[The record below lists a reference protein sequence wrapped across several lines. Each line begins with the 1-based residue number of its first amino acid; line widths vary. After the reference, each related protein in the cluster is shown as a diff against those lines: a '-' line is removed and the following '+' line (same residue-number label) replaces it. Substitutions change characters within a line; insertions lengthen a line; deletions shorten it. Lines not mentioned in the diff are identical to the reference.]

1 MLNWSNLVAT
11 TLTKVSTQPNS
22 TVPSIWLDG
31 GMELLNCTAAQQYNT
46 TSLELG
52 RTEELRLK
60 RKRKEETTQ
69 AVARHKNLR
78 AAIYHHQPVADWFR
92 AVRAS
97 HACWAIREDTIAD
110 Y

>member
-1 MLNWSNLVAT
+1 MARWRHGAVELHSSAT
-11 TLTKVSTQPNS
+11 VQHNKLGARKDRRAETQ
-22 TVPSIWLDG
+22 
-31 GMELLNCTAAQQYNT
+31 
-46 TSLELG
+46 
-52 RTEELRLK
+52 